1 VTDKFI
7 QQQVYTRER
16 GGIFHATDGYDT
28 IAISEGLDKAF
39 VKKYLHPFCMYH
51 GPKTLT
57 ERGEKDASRYPEAV
71 TIFQPETGELVIGQS
86 VFVPADFTGQRS
98 TFFMHN
104 YIIPESMK
112 DDWIKQP
119 SMLFQ
124 LNDFKTSYD
133 IGLGKVLAERETVG
147 HVGKDILS
155 VKNTLLDVLGITEV
169 NFKQLLFAVMSSI
182 AGKKKVFISLGVPVE
197 EYSKYALQLLEL
209 LYLYLPYAHRRKL
222 GALTFSS
229 EPAGKNYLHVMFYE
243 PGTLNV
249 ADRSIEKQFIFDFA
263 GGGRISGVDI
273 DGQEHEYL
281 DFALH
286 HFSESKRIDEFLAFA
301 EMALS
306 GLSGEQKLELASYYQ
321 LTAIYLTLNYGELS
335 LYQKNKIGFLHSLLK
350 FFQANIED
358 KPELVQLFLQ
368 LLADEKLAADPGSA
382 LDYIGAVIAINKSLR
397 CDEAL
402 TFILE
407 TLQYYQHDPLFDKL
421 WKAIEQ
427 DKLCHEALLM
437 FINEHPDY
445 DVLLELYL
453 EKRFKQLV
461 RIEDILNELKIMLG
475 SPYLLSIEKFK
486 TTAIKK
492 AISAISNEKK
502 PFKAVL
508 AVFDF
513 KIEHQTAPFAEFK
526 NKLLANVKMA
536 LLRSI
541 RLRDISTEDILS
553 FGTIFPK
560 KLNVIDIKDA
570 KVKSNYQVANV
581 LYQLISSPSQAD
593 LINLRLLTVIERE
606 QLRDVL
612 LRILR
617 NNPAPEQIPL
627 LLIAFGSEYD
637 GVDYQGLFEHLVK
650 HSNEKMMLAFIRG
663 NARLVESDPSYKRSL
678 RKYLIKHPKSIW
690 KNRALRNEL
699 KEIKN
704 YSLQKLLKEVET
716 ETASP
721 FVKFL
726 KRNGLKLGL
735 AIVILGGVGG
745 GTWFGLHLLFGEEA
759 KPKVPKTSETAAAK
773 KKEPV
778 EEKKEN
784 APIFL
789 AGFKKMDISGDGQ
802 SFDIT
807 LDGSQVKKIHGQV
820 QPIGVQSL
828 LLIDSTDHSWQM
840 ELSSNF
846 NPSPFD
852 QKGVLKEGFSLSSAE
867 YDLTGDGIP
876 EVVMV
881 ASNGTSE
888 TYVWVYSIDTFGLKE
903 ESTILKPIYTV
914 KGQQDVKLADKKLIL
929 PIDGQ
934 DIVYEYSS
942 VSKTFEEQKDNQ

>member
-1 VTDKFI
+1 MTEKFI
-7 QQQVYTRER
+7 QQQIYTRER

-28 IAISEGLDKAF
+28 IAISEGLDKAL

-51 GPKTLT
+51 APKTLT
-57 ERGEKDASRYPEAV
+57 ERGEKDASLYPEAV

-98 TFFMHN
+98 TFFTHN
-104 YIIPESMK
+104 YIIPEGMK
-112 DDWIKQP
+112 DDWIKHP
-119 SMLFQ
+119 DMIFQ

-133 IGLGKVLAERETVG
+133 VGLGKVLAERETVDHG
-147 HVGKDILS
+147 GMDILS

-169 NFKQLLFAVMSSI
+169 HFKQLLFAVMSSI

-209 LYLYLPYAHRRKL
+209 IYLYLPYAHRRKL

-263 GGGRISGVDI
+263 GGGRISGVEI

-286 HFSESKRIDEFLAFA
+286 HFSESKRIDEFLVFS

-306 GLSGEQKLELASYYQ
+306 GLGIEQKLELASYYQ
-321 LTAIYLTLNYGELS
+321 LTAIYLTLNYGDLS

-350 FFQANIED
+350 FFQAKIEA

-368 LLADEKLAADPGSA
+368 LLAEEKLAADPGSV

-402 TFILE
+402 TFILD
-407 TLQYYQHDPLFDKL
+407 TLEYYQHDPLFDKL

-437 FINEHPDY
+437 YINEHPDY

-453 EKRFKQLV
+453 DKRFKPLV
-461 RIEDILNELKIMLG
+461 RIGDILNELKIMLG

-508 AVFDF
+508 AVNDF
-513 KIEHQTAPFAEFK
+513 KIEQQSAPFAEFK

-593 LINLRLLTVIERE
+593 LINLRLLTVVERE

-637 GVDYQGLFEHLVK
+637 GFDYQGLFEHLVK

-678 RKYLIKHPKSIW
+678 RKYLITHPKSIW

-699 KEIKN
+699 KDIKN
-704 YSLQKLLKEVET
+704 YSLQKLLKDVET

-721 FVKFL
+721 LVKFL

-735 AIVILGGVGG
+735 ALVILGGVGG
-745 GTWFGLHLLFGEEA
+745 GAWFGLDYFFGKD
-759 KPKVPKTSETAAAK
+759 KPAPKTIETATDNMK
-773 KKEPV
+773 PPVDDRKEDL
-778 EEKKEN
+778 
-784 APIFL
+784 PISL
-789 AGFKKMDISGDGQ
+789 AGFTKAIVGVDGK
-802 SFDIT
+802 SFDIAIK
-807 LDGSQVKKIHGQV
+807 GSQVKKIYGQV
-820 QPIGVQSL
+820 QPSGAQSL
-828 LLIDSTDHSWQM
+828 FLIDSTDHSWPM
-840 ELSSNF
+840 DLGSDF

-852 QKGVLKEGFSLSSAE
+852 QNGMLIEGFSFSAAE
-867 YDLTGDGIP
+867 YDLTGDEIP
-876 EVVMV
+876 EVVMA
-881 ASNGTSE
+881 ASNRTSE
-888 TYVWVYSIDTFGLKE
+888 TYVWVYSINTDGLKQE
-903 ESTILKPIYTV
+903 PAILKPIYTV
-914 KGQQDVKLADKKLIL
+914 KGQQDVKLIDKKLIL

-934 DIVYEYSS
+934 DIVHEYSS
-942 VSKTFEEQKDNQ
+942 ASKTFEKQKNNQ

>member
-1 VTDKFI
+1 MTDKFI
-7 QQQVYTRER
+7 QQQMYTRER

-51 GPKTLT
+51 APQTLT
-57 ERGEKDASRYPEAV
+57 ERGEKDASLYPEAV

-104 YIIPESMK
+104 YIIPEGMK

-119 SMLFQ
+119 SRLFQ

-133 IGLGKVLAERETVG
+133 IGLGKVLAERKAVG
-147 HVGKDILS
+147 HGETDILS
-155 VKNTLLDVLGITEV
+155 VKNDLLDVLGMTEV
-169 NFKQLLFAVMSSI
+169 HFKQLLYAVMSSI

-197 EYSKYALQLLEL
+197 QYSKYALQLLEL
-209 LYLYLPYAHRRKL
+209 IYLYLPYAHRRKL

-286 HFSESKRIDEFLAFA
+286 HFSESMRIDEFLTFA

-321 LTAIYLTLNYGELS
+321 LTAIYLTLTSSDLS

-350 FFQANIED
+350 FSQAKIEA

-368 LLADEKLAADPGSA
+368 LLAEEKLAADPRPA
-382 LDYIGAVIAINKSLR
+382 LDYIGAVIAINKSMR

-421 WKAIEQ
+421 WKEIEQ
-427 DKLCHEALLM
+427 DKHCHEALLI

-445 DVLLELYL
+445 DVLLEPYL
-453 EKRFKQLV
+453 DKRFKQVV

-508 AVFDF
+508 AVSDF
-513 KIEHQTAPFAEFK
+513 KIEHQTAPFPEFK

-536 LLRSI
+536 LLRTM

-560 KLNVIDIKDA
+560 KLNVIDLKDA
-570 KVKSNYQVANV
+570 KAKSNYQVTNV
-581 LYQLISSPSQAD
+581 LYQLISSPSQAE
-593 LINLRLLTVIERE
+593 LINLKLLTVVERE

-627 LLIAFGSEYD
+627 LLIAFGSEAN
-637 GVDYQGLFEHLVK
+637 GVDYPGLFEHLVR
-650 HSNEKMMLAFIRG
+650 HSNEKTMFAFIRG
-663 NARLVESDPSYKRSL
+663 NARQVEIDPRYKWSL
-678 RKYLIKHPKSIW
+678 RKYLISSPKSIW
-690 KNRALRNEL
+690 KNKALRNEL
-699 KEIKN
+699 KTIKN
-704 YSLQKLLKEVET
+704 SSLQKLLKDVET
-716 ETASP
+716 ATASP

-726 KRNGLKLGL
+726 RRYGLKLGL

-745 GTWFGLHLLFGEEA
+745 GTWFGLHQLFGEEA

-773 KKEPV
+773 KEDPAV
-778 EEKKEN
+778 DQKEN
-784 APIFL
+784 LPISL
-789 AGFKKMDISGDGQ
+789 AGFKHAGVGEDGQ

-807 LDGSQVKKIHGQV
+807 LEGTQVKKIYGQV
-820 QPIGVQSL
+820 QPNGAQSL
-828 LLIDSTDHSWQM
+828 FLTDNTNHQWQM
-840 ELSSNF
+840 DLNSNF

-852 QKGVLKEGFSLSSAE
+852 KKGMLKEGFTLSSAE
-867 YDLTGDGIP
+867 YDLTGDDIP
-876 EVVMV
+876 EVIMA

-888 TYVWVYSIDTFGLKE
+888 TYVWVYSVDTGGLKQE
-903 ESTILKPIYTV
+903 ESTFLTPIFTA
-914 KGQQDVKLADKKLIL
+914 KGQLDVKLKDKKLIL
-929 PIDGQ
+929 PKDDQ

-942 VSKTFEEQKDNQ
+942 ESKTFVEQKNN